1 MKLNR
6 LAFLAGAVFCA
17 GNVFAVWY
25 GGDPDLVNGLAIDFD
40 AYTYDDFDVTGGG
53 ENVNYLMANV
63 FSSTTIATANWEI
76 RSGITNGNGGTLVAS
91 GTGAVT
97 QTPNGFDAFGFTGYK
112 LEMSG
117 MNVNLS
123 DGRYYVG
130 WNVGDLAG
138 QRCFVQTTSGANGVG
153 TPIGDGDSWFNSPGF
168 FFVNFGPAS
177 DQLGIDPCDF
187 SYGVNNGV
195 PEPATF
201 VAIGLGLAAL
211 VARRRK

>member
-25 GGDPDLVNGLAIDFD
+25 GGDPDLVNGFAIDFD
-40 AYTYDDFDVTGGG
+40 AFTYDDFDVTGGG
-53 ENVNYLMANV
+53 ETVNYLMANV
-63 FSSTTIATANWEI
+63 FANTTIASANWEI
-76 RSGITNGNGGTLVAS
+76 RQGISEGNGGTLVAS
-91 GTGAVT
+91 GSAAVT
-97 QTPNGFDAFGFTGYK
+97 QTTNGFDAFGFTGYK

-117 MNVNLS
+117 MNVNLA
-123 DGRYYVG
+123 DGTYFIG

-138 QRCFVQTTSGANGVG
+138 ARCFVDTTSGANGIG
-153 TPIGDGDSWFNSPGF
+153 SPIFNGNTFLNSSF
-168 FFVNFGPAS
+168 FGVNFTDWQNLVGPGTW
-177 DQLGIDPCDF
+177 DV

-201 VAIGLGLAAL
+201 VAIGLGLAAFA
-211 VARRRK
+211 ARRRR